1 MDDRELKRRMREIDQ
16 SFLGRH
22 GLTIIIIT
30 VAFLTS
36 AVILSLIA

>member
-1 MDDRELKRRMREIDQ
+1 MTDQEKRTREAEQ

-22 GLTIIIIT
+22 GLTIIIVT

-36 AVILSLIA
+36 AVILALVA

>member
-1 MDDRELKRRMREIDQ
+1 MDTEELKRRMREADQ

-22 GLTIIIIT
+22 GLTIIIVTAAVI
-30 VAFLTS
+30 VS